1 MNIGIDAKW
10 FFLGNPS
17 GRVVIRNLL
26 KELLQEDFENQYYVF
41 LRKEDRG
48 KRFPY
53 NRANVCLVYIWSK
66 NNMLSNV
73 FVTPYFAR
81 KYKIDVFFY
90 QYFGPFI
97 KFSKVVTLIHDVI
110 FESHPQY
117 FSRRER
123 LYFAPM
129 RLLASRAD
137 LLTTT
142 SASEKKRL
150 LQYGYGTSEKIIIT
164 YWGVDSRFIDIRS
177 YAKPTLDALQEKFQL
192 PKKFVLYVGRLNY
205 RKNIHTLIDAFQKIS
220 EDISLVLAG
229 SYDWKMFDVNRYI
242 SERGLEKR
250 VQLLGFVSDD
260 DLPVLYALSQAFC
273 FVSYEEGFGLP
284 PLEAMACGVP
294 VIVADCGSLPEVCG
308 TAGIYVDPH
317 NPATIA
323 TAIETVVRNKYL
335 AEQHKELGRDQAAA
349 FTWQRA
355 ARQYI
360 SLFNS
365 LHKSGQ

>member
-10 FFLGNPS
+10 FFKGNPS

-26 KELLQEDFENQYYVF
+26 RELLQADSENQYYIF
-41 LRKEDRG
+41 LRKEDRD
-48 KRFPY
+48 KFFPY
-53 NRANVCLVYIWSK
+53 NKPNVRLVYIWGK

-73 FVTPYFAR
+73 FVTPYFAM
-81 KYKIDVFFY
+81 KYKIDVFLY

-117 FSRRER
+117 FSRSER

-150 LQYGYGTSEKIIIT
+150 LQYGYGTSEKIVIT
-164 YWGVDSRFIDIRS
+164 HWGADDRFIEKKYYTKSR
-177 YAKPTLDALQEKFQL
+177 LDTLQEKYQL
-192 PKKFVLYVGRLNY
+192 PEKFALYVGRLNY
-205 RKNIHTLIDAFQKIS
+205 RKNIHTLIDAFQEVS
-220 EDISLVLAG
+220 NDISLVLAG
-229 SYDWKMFDVNRYI
+229 GYDWKMFDVRRFI

-250 VQLLGFVSDD
+250 IQLLGFVPDD
-260 DLPVLYALSQAFC
+260 DLPALYALSHAFC
-273 FVSYEEGFGLP
+273 FVSFDEGFGLP
-284 PLEAMACGVP
+284 PLEAMTCGVP
-294 VIVADCGSLPEVCG
+294 VIVADKGSLPEVCG
-308 TAGIYVDPH
+308 TAGIYVDAH
-317 NPATIA
+317 NPSAIA
-323 TAIETVVRNKYL
+323 IAVETVIQNKDL
-335 AEQHKELGRDQAAA
+335 AERHKELGKEQAAF
-349 FTWQRA
+349 FTWQRVA
-355 ARQYI
+355 KQYI

-365 LHKSGQ
+365 FQKVGR